1 MSGRD
6 DEIFEVDGPEA
17 NDPRTP
23 RQGETR
29 QFDEHVADW
38 VQPGL
43 LPVPNPMPGWAFR
56 WIRISTQGEGDPTN
70 ASLRLREGW
79 VPVRVKDHPELH
91 YLSTQDQ
98 KSRWKDN
105 VEIGGLVLCK
115 IPERVSKQRS
125 AAMRQI
131 AAQQM
136 AAVDNT
142 LMKEN
147 DPRMPLLTPQKKS
160 STSFG
165 NGRKP

>member
-1 MSGRD
+1 MTGRENETIDID
-6 DEIFEVDGPEA
+6 DDVDA
-17 NDPRTP
+17 RTP

-29 QFDEHVADW
+29 QFDERPMDW
-38 VQPGL
+38 QQPGL
-43 LPVPNPMPGWAFR
+43 LPVPDKQPGWVFR
-56 WIRISTQGEGDPTN
+56 WIRISTQGESDPTN

-79 VPVRVKDHPELH
+79 APVRAKDHPELQ
-91 YLSTQDQ
+91 YLSTSDQ

-115 IPERVSKQRS
+115 MPERMSKQRS
-125 AAMRQI
+125 AAMRNM

-136 AAVDNT
+136 EAVDNT

-147 DPRMPLLTPQKKS
+147 DPRMPLLSPVKKS

-165 NGRKP
+165 TGRKP